1 MKRTVSIYN
10 PSTNTFEKNGKTYTI
25 NLGPYENTLMI
36 TAPKGS
42 IGGDYSLAR
51 EIADTLLDLQEEE
64 ISLQQ
69 TYNQLMAITTIFAC
83 TRK

>member
-1 MKRTVSIYN
+1 MKRTVSLYN
-10 PSTNTFEKNGKTYTI
+10 PSTNTFKKNGNTYTI

-36 TAPKGS
+36 PAPKGNL
-42 IGGDYSLAR
+42 GGDYSLAR

-69 TYNQLMAITTIFAC
+69 AYNQLMAFTTIFAC
-83 TRK
+83 TR